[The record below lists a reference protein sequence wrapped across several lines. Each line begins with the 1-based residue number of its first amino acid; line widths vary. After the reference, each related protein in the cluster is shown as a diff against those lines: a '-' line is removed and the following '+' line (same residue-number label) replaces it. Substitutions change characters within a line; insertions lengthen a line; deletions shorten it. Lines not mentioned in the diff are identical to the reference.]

1 MNGKDE
7 PWAVASTAG
16 DAVPAPKLGVQ
27 ESGGGRFGGV
37 VDAEAVMVADIGDDR
52 GLLAASVDVAG
63 ARSGD
68 DPRGGGVEFAP
79 DARCVFFVLRKDDWR
94 TTAVSNRGWV
104 RTSSAGWHRRGADHL

>member
-7 PWAVASTAG
+7 PWAVASAAG

-52 GLLAASVDVAG
+52 GLLAASVDVAAG
-63 ARSGD
+63 RSGG
-68 DPRGGGVEFAP
+68 DPGGGVEL
-79 DARCVFFVLRKDDWR
+79 DVGARWVFFVLRKGDWR
-94 TTAVSNRGWV
+94 TAAVWNRECV
-104 RTSSAGWHRRGADHL
+104 RMPGAG